1 VTWYEFLLFAHISM
15 AVIWIGGGLMMQFF
29 GIRASMSGDP
39 TRMATLGQDIEWI
52 ARRVFIPTS
61 LLAFVT
67 GILLVVEIPGL
78 GFGDD
83 WIVMGLALYAVTF
96 LGGAFFL
103 GPESKRVGALV
114 EQASPEAG
122 RRTMRLILLSRLD
135 LVVLF
140 LILYVMAVKP
150 DFFDSAFVEGL
161 IGAVLAGGLVYWR
174 YTVALSQVARPQPPP
189 LSEEG

>member
-39 TRMATLGQDIEWI
+39 MRLATVGQDIEWI
-52 ARRVFIPTS
+52 AKRVFIPAS

-67 GILLVVEIPGL
+67 GILLVIEIPGL

-83 WIVMGLALYAVTF
+83 WIVMGLLLYAVTF
-96 LGGAFFL
+96 LSGALFL

-114 EQASPEAG
+114 AQGSPEAG
-122 RRTMRLILLSRLD
+122 PRALRLILMSRLD
-135 LVVLF
+135 LVLLF
-140 LILYVMAVKP
+140 FILFVMSVKP
-150 DFFDSAFVEGL
+150 EFFDSAFLEGL
-161 IGAVLAGGLVYWR
+161 VGAVLACGLLYWR
-174 YTVALSQVARPQPPP
+174 YTVALSQSTQPGPPP
-189 LSEEG
+189 LTEEG